1 MNERLLRTTEQ
12 LKDEYQFPTIA
23 AVRMWLRRHRIAVL
37 RRGRVLLADQRDVE
51 REMRR
56 LVKA

>member
-1 MNERLLRTTEQ
+1 MTDRQLRTTEQ
-12 LKDEYQFPTIA
+12 LRDEYQFPSIA
-23 AVRMWLRRHRIAVL
+23 AVRMFLRRHRIAVL
-37 RRGRVLLADQRDVE
+37 RRGRQLLADQRDVE